1 LQERL
6 PASELALKL
15 VEALEEKSGQRLTRL
30 SQKLAERS
38 ASELTPKLVEAVE
51 ALEEKASQRATSFSQ
66 EFAEKSASELTPKLV
81 EAVEALEETAS
92 RRATQFFQTL
102 AERLGRTSW
111 KQIAISAGS
120 GALVGCLAVLV
131 APLLLGS
138 TAAAAQPGPLV
149 VIIPATAA
157 DYSPMSLWFE
167 PGGLLA
173 VGDPGLKRPA
183 EQQVPRSTLP
193 GQRVA
198 PCDAELGQEAIYGN
212 CWAWQGAV
220 KPPCGRLFRH
230 GDKCYAPIAA
240 DPKKPVGPTP

>member
-38 ASELTPKLVEAVE
+38 ASELTPKVVEAVE
-51 ALEEKASQRATSFSQ
+51 ALEEKASQRATRFSQ
-66 EFAEKSASELTPKLV
+66 EFAE
-81 EAVEALEETAS
+81 ALEGKAGQWAA
-92 RRATQFFQTL
+92 RFFQQL
-102 AERLGRTSW
+102 AEKLGRVTG

-120 GALVGCLAVLV
+120 GALVACFVLVV
-131 APLLLGS
+131 APLL
-138 TAAAAQPGPLV
+138 AASAQPGPLV
-149 VIIPATAA
+149 VIVPATAA
-157 DYSPMSLWFE
+157 DYSSVSLWFE

-173 VGDPGLKRPA
+173 IGDPGGLKRPA

-198 PCDAELGQEAIYGN
+198 PCDAEWGEVAIYGN
-212 CWAWQGAV
+212 CWVALRDV

-230 GDKCYAPIAA
+230 EDVCYRPVAA
-240 DPKKPVGPTP
+240 DPRKIIGPAP